1 MHLLSCSFAALL
13 AVSLLCSCSA
23 NDGAPTA
30 LAGEVAGEPVDIEVV
45 AGSVTRLR
53 ITDCSVAAAV
63 VGELV
68 AGTQLVP
75 VPIPEGGLLCG
86 WLGAENSANATF
98 SLQVE
103 MGSDMSTTGIP
114 GYQTVPAA
122 ALERRG
128 GISQIQVDAD
138 GRGMTSV
145 DFRVFLPD
153 ANIMLVQHVRGG
165 GQPLS
170 PERAL
175 EIVDA
180 LVEI

>member
-1 MHLLSCSFAALL
+1 MHLMSRSFVALL

-30 LAGEVAGEPVDIEVV
+30 LAGEVAGEPVDIDVV
-45 AGSVTRLR
+45 AGPVTRLR
-53 ITDCSVAAAV
+53 ITDCTAAAEV

-68 AGTQLVP
+68 AGTLLVP

-86 WLGAENSANATF
+86 WLGAENSPNATF

-103 MGSDMSTTGIP
+103 MGSDKPTMGIP

-128 GISQIQVDAD
+128 GISQIKIDTD
-138 GRGMTSV
+138 GGGMTSV

-153 ANIMLVQHVRGG
+153 ADIMLVQHVRGG

-180 LVEI
+180 LVEL